1 MGSLGVVSVGK
12 VQLEIEGISFS
23 YGAEPIL
30 DQVSFT
36 VPTGQLLGIIGPNGS
51 GKSTLLR
58 TISRTLK
65 PYLGK
70 VLFESRDMTTMSSLE
85 IARQMA
91 VVPQENQYD
100 FPFTVEEIVM
110 MGRTPHLGRFQREG
124 PRDRRI
130 VEEALRITNCAHLA
144 RKPVTELSGGE
155 RQRVTIARALAQ
167 EPRILLLDEPTAHLD
182 INHQTE
188 ILNIVRRLNR
198 DFNLTVIMVLHD
210 LNLASEY
217 CDQLL
222 LLKDGRIFQIGTP
235 EEIITR
241 ENIAAVY
248 GSEVLVRP
256 HPLHGRP
263 QITLISQKPVPARS
277 KKNIRVHVVGGGGM
291 AATLM
296 GELVYAGYQVT
307 AGVLNIGDSDWEQ
320 ARTLG
325 IPTVEAPP
333 FSPLTEETHRRNLQ
347 LIQQAQ
353 WVILAPIPFGEGNLK
368 NLLALQEAAARGQRV
383 IVIDRVPI
391 EKRDYTGGRA
401 EKEYRRLLALGALK
415 VGKREEI
422 YRLLEGEVSLH

>member
-1 MGSLGVVSVGK
+1 VGK
-12 VQLEIEGISFS
+12 VHLEIEGISFS

-58 TISRTLK
+58 NISRTLK
-65 PYLGK
+65 PHLGR
-70 VLFESRDMTTMSSLE
+70 VLLENRDITSMGSLE

-91 VVPQENQYD
+91 VVPQENSYD

-110 MGRTPHLGRFQREG
+110 MGRTPHLGRFQQEG
-124 PRDRRI
+124 PRDRKI
-130 VEEALRITNCAHLA
+130 VEEALTITNCAHLA
-144 RKPVTELSGGE
+144 HKAVTELSGGE

-167 EPRILLLDEPTAHLD
+167 EPKILLLDEPTAHLD

-198 DFNLTVIMVLHD
+198 DLGLTVIMVLHD

-222 LLKDGRIFQIGTP
+222 LLKGGRIFKMGPPQ
-235 EEIITR
+235 EVITR
-241 ENIAAVY
+241 ESIAAVY
-248 GSEVLVRP
+248 GSRVLIRR

-263 QITLISQKPVPARS
+263 QITILSRNTAAAQRKRE
-277 KKNIRVHVVGGGGM
+277 IRVHVVGGGGM
-291 AATLM
+291 AAALM

-320 ARTLG
+320 AKALG

-333 FSPLTEETHRRNLQ
+333 FSPLTEEAHAKNLR
-347 LIQQAQ
+347 LIEQAQ
-353 WVILAPIPFGEGNLK
+353 WVILAPIPFGEGNMK
-368 NLLALQEAAARGQRV
+368 NLEALQVAAARGQRV
-383 IVIDRVPI
+383 IVIDGIPI
-391 EKRDYTGGRA
+391 HRRDYTGGRA
-401 EKEYRRLLALGALK
+401 FGEYQRLLAMGVAK
-415 VGKREEI
+415 VKEEAEI
-422 YRLLEGEVSLH
+422 HQLLEEEVPPQ